1 MVCLLESSLLGVVC
15 VRDALG
21 SLQHTVLGPALGTAA
36 GSKAV
41 PSLLPMGYG
50 ERGSTVGCWWGSL
63 LARGLSMGA
72 RRGFQPWFG
81 GVKASQCSMPRHGRL
96 TSPKRVGAQTSAQPA
111 VLTGTPDS
119 AGRAAG
125 RCRAGWT
132 GALRR
137 ARPGGRSS
145 TKPRL
150 SLRCSSAASLPRGVR
165 RPPGLPRAVPARRA
179 AAARPRGA
187 RGLPR
192 PRGRA
197 ALLSPPLRREIAR
210 SPGLGCAEG
219 RTAAGGARGCGC
231 PEMGC
236 ASSRLC
242 LYTQCA
248 AARVTLPGGSSRWA
262 ALGGG
267 GVGVGFSLFFS
278 FLFSPPRCSREG
290 SGCHCVPLTHLAGGR
305 WSAWQSLGVVLVF
318 SLRKLQIFISVHAS
332 FTVLQCPCQQSLGLC
347 CKVTLLHPS

>member
-1 MVCLLESSLLGVVC
+1 
-15 VRDALG
+15 
-21 SLQHTVLGPALGTAA
+21 
-36 GSKAV
+36 
-41 PSLLPMGYG
+41 
-50 ERGSTVGCWWGSL
+50 
-63 LARGLSMGA
+63 
-72 RRGFQPWFG
+72 
-81 GVKASQCSMPRHGRL
+81 MPRHGCL
-96 TSPKRVGAQTSAQPA
+96 TSPSVSVSKRALSPRFSQGR
-111 VLTGTPDS
+111 PDRT
-119 AGRAAG
+119 GRAAG
-125 RCRAGWT
+125 RSRAGWT
-132 GALRR
+132 AALRR
-137 ARPGGRSS
+137 ARPGGRSG

-165 RPPGLPRAVPARRA
+165 RLPGLPRAVPARRA

-197 ALLSPPLRREIAR
+197 ALPSPPLLREIAR

-242 LYTQCA
+242 LYPQCT

-267 GVGVGFSLFFS
+267 GVGVGLSLSFF
-278 FLFSPPRCSREG
+278 FPRLGAAGRAAGRAASVCLCE
-290 SGCHCVPLTHLAGGR
+290 PLTHLAGGR
-305 WSAWQSLGVVLVF
+305 WSAWQSLGIVPIF

-332 FTVLQCPCQQSLGLC
+332 FTVLRCPCQQSLGLC
-347 CKVTLLHPS
+347 CKVMLLHPS